1 VARTGKN
8 PAFLTTVTNV
18 RLSRTLL
25 SPAHR
30 ANASARYRVDF
41 FAEVK
46 RSGAGFRSAP
56 EATWW
61 LVDRVYVEDAQAPE
75 VLAWAQM
82 EAGEDGLF
90 AVYVEQRVVRED
102 GELLVIGLIAGED
115 PIPPPVV

>member
-1 VARTGKN
+1 M
-8 PAFLTTVTNV
+8 
-18 RLSRTLL
+18 RLSRTLV

-41 FAEVK
+41 FAQVK
-46 RSGAGFRSAP
+46 RSGAGFRSEP
-56 EATWW
+56 TVTWW
-61 LVDRVYVEDAQAPE
+61 LVDRVYVEDAQAPQ
-75 VLAWAQM
+75 VLEWAQA
-82 EAGEDGLF
+82 EAGEDGMF